1 MGANRGLWIG
11 AVTLGC
17 AVAVSMPARAQW
29 WSSTPRD
36 YEDCAANARKTAAA
50 SADDRTNALADC
62 EAKFAGRRKPGGGYT
77 YYDFMQN
84 RHFDLAGPNP
94 TAAEQKYIDEQY
106 MLYLSEQRR
115 SLIEAAFS
123 RKQHEVELAK
133 AASDGKTPANRK
145 HRAARLAAPPKLA
158 APRVAVLPR
167 PRPKPVARCK
177 GDDFFSSCRWPR
189 ISSGVQDLKKALSS
203 FVPKDARS

>member
-1 MGANRGLWIG
+1 M
-11 AVTLGC
+11 LGC

-29 WSSTPRD
+29 WSSAPRD
-36 YEDCAANARKTAAA
+36 YEDCAASARKAVGT
-50 SADDRTNALADC
+50 SADDRANALADC

-106 MLYLSEQRR
+106 TLYLSEQRR

-133 AASDGKTPANRK
+133 AAAGGKTPANRTY
-145 HRAARLAAPPKLA
+145 RAAPPKLA
-158 APRVAVLPR
+158 APHVAVLPR
-167 PRPKPVARCK
+167 PRPKPIVHCRS
-177 GDDFFSSCRWPR
+177 DDFFSSCRWPR
-189 ISSGVQDLKKALSS
+189 ITSGVQDLKKALSS